1 MGRTLNNFIIE
12 PGLQFDNKLEFRDVA
27 IYGLKNAI
35 IKSGNPHRVE
45 PATFG
50 SVKEPELAIP
60 RGITLAKLPQGSGH
74 DCYLKGIIVQFDVNF
89 SQKVWQQ
96 VKRYHWL
103 DFISS
108 CSTMHCITKM
118 DLNQQDCKTIGI
130 LQELV
135 EIYNYRTEY
144 PFILEDGTEV
154 ESKEEMFEIL
164 TDCIPSGFRLW
175 SSMTTNYLQLKT
187 IYAQRKNHR
196 LKDQRQFCKWI
207 ESLPF
212 SELITGKKN

>member
-1 MGRTLNNFIIE
+1 MEESMLRNIYSHPSMNLKRGLVIRDTFVY
-12 PGLQFDNKLEFRDVA
+12 GLQ
-27 IYGLKNAI
+27 NAV
-35 IKSGNPHRVE
+35 IKSGNPHVVE
-45 PATFG
+45 PLQLPIG
-50 SVKEPELAIP
+50 DGPELSGIS
-60 RGITLAKLPQGSGH
+60 RGLRLSKTPQGSGH
-74 DCYLKGIIVQFDVNF
+74 DCFLKGIIVQFDVNF

-118 DLNQQDCKTIGI
+118 DLGKQDCKTIGI

-135 EIYNYRTEY
+135 EIYKYREDY

-175 SSMTTNYLQLKT
+175 ASMTTNYLQLRT

-196 LKDQRQFCKWI
+196 LSDQREFCKWM
-207 ESLPF
+207 ESLPM
-212 SELITGKKN
+212 SELIIGK